1 MPKLLWRKVLRDL
14 WLNKPRTLLTVLV
27 IAIGIFAMG
36 GVLSAFGI
44 LSREIGV
51 NYMGTT
57 PASATLEVEGLT
69 DAMLQQV
76 RAQPEIAYAEARES
90 IAARIKVG
98 NDAWQRLTLY
108 VIPDFDHMQLA
119 TFKPEF
125 RPEQGAWPPREGEM
139 LVERAS
145 LQVGQAKLGDA
156 VTVKMP
162 SGVETKIKITGLVH
176 DPSQAPG
183 WMDAVVYGYITPNT
197 LALLDAQAKLGEL
210 KIGVAQQSLDEAHV
224 RVTAQHLASQ
234 LEAQGAHVSRI
245 EVPPPGNHPHQTQ
258 MNALLFLLSVFG
270 FLTLVLGSILTANMV
285 AALLAQQMRQIGML
299 KAIGTRS
306 PQVMAMYAGVVFV
319 LSVAALGLALPLGL
333 MAGRAGATAIAN
345 ILNFTVTSYAVP
357 HWVFV
362 AQIVAGLFVPLVFA
376 LWPIYRGSKTTVCQA
391 LSDYGVSQSALSN
404 DALDKLLASI
414 RGISRLLLLSLRNTF
429 RRRARLVLT
438 LAVLGMGGALFMA
451 SLNLNDAWRASL
463 AAANEARH
471 YDIDIRLQTP
481 ANATQLQAQLASIPG
496 VTKVEA
502 WGFAPAALSRP
513 NQIAVVRTYPDGA
526 HGGFSVLAPPANTT
540 LVQFDIQQGRW
551 LQPDDTNAV
560 VLNHSVLTN
569 DPTIKLGDRLSL
581 RINGRLSEWR
591 VVGIVREFVSP
602 ATAYVPMVAFQQ
614 AAGQP
619 DQART
624 FRIVTQQH
632 DAASQ
637 KAIAKQVERVLAEA
651 KLSATYVMP
660 TTDYAQVA
668 SDHVV
673 VLTVTLLIVAALM
686 VLVGVLGLT
695 STMSLNVLE
704 RTREFGVLQAIGARP
719 RVVRQTVVAE
729 GLVIAVLSWGL
740 GVLISLPLSALIGIV
755 VGRVG
760 FGAPLLFAISPLAAL
775 GWLVLV
781 CALAALASDAPARS
795 ASRLT
800 VREILAYE

>member
-14 WLNKPRTLLTVLV
+14 WLNKPRTLLTGLV

-69 DAMLQQV
+69 EAMLLQV
-76 RAQPEIAYAEARES
+76 RAQPEIAQAEARES

-98 NDAWQRLTLY
+98 DDAWQRLTLY
-108 VIPDFDHMQLA
+108 VILDFDRMQLA
-119 TFKPEF
+119 TFKPD
-125 RPEQGAWPPREGEM
+125 QGAWPPREGEM

-145 LQVGQAKLGDA
+145 LQVGRTKMGDV

-162 SGVETKIKITGLVH
+162 SGAEANVKITGLVH

-197 LALLDAQAKLGEL
+197 LALLDAQATLGEL
-210 KIGVAQQSLDEAHV
+210 KIGVAQNEFDEAHI
-224 RVTAQHLASQ
+224 RATAQQLARQ
-234 LEAQGAHVSRI
+234 LEAQGVRVSRI

-258 MNALLFLLSVFG
+258 MNALLFLLSAFG
-270 FLTLVLGSILTANMV
+270 FLTLVLGSILTANRV
-285 AALLAQQMRQIGML
+285 SALLMQQVRQIGML

-306 PQVMAMYAGVVFV
+306 RQVMAMYAGVVFV
-319 LSVAALGLALPLGL
+319 LSMVALAGALPLGV
-333 MAGRAGATAIAN
+333 MAGQAGATAIAT

-362 AQIVAGLFVPLVFA
+362 AQTVAGLFVPLLVA
-376 LWPIYRGSKTTVCQA
+376 VWPIYRGSKTTVRQA

-404 DALDKLLASI
+404 DGLDRLLASI
-414 RGISRLLLLSLRNTF
+414 RGLSRLLLLSLRNTF
-429 RRRARLVLT
+429 RRRTRLLLT

-451 SLNLNDAWRASL
+451 ALNLNSAWRASL
-463 AAANEARH
+463 ASANADRH
-471 YDIDIRLQTP
+471 YDVDIRLQTP
-481 ANATQLQAQLASIPG
+481 ANVRQLQTQLEAIPG
-496 VTKVEA
+496 VTQVEA
-502 WGFAPAALSRP
+502 WAFAPAALSRP

-526 HGGFSVLAPPANTT
+526 HGGFSVLAPPANTR
-540 LVQFDIQQGRW
+540 LVQFPVQQGRW
-551 LQPDDTNAV
+551 LQPGDTNAV

-569 DPTIKLGDRLSL
+569 DPTIKVGDTLSL
-581 RINGRLSEWR
+581 RINGKPSEWR
-591 VVGIVREFVSP
+591 VVGIVREFISP
-602 ATAYVPMVAFQQ
+602 AAAYVPIAAFQQ
-614 AAGQP
+614 AVGQP

-624 FRIVTQQH
+624 FRVVTRQH

-637 KAIAKQVERVLAEA
+637 HVIAKQIEQVLAEA
-651 KLSATYVMP
+651 KRSATYVMP

-704 RTREFGVLQAIGARP
+704 RTREFGILQAIGAKP
-719 RVVRQTVVAE
+719 RAVRQTVVAE
-729 GLVIAVLSWGL
+729 GLVIAVLSWAL
-740 GVLISLPLSALIGIV
+740 GVLISLPLSALVGIV

-760 FGAPLLFAISPLAAL
+760 FGAPLLFAISPLAVL
-775 GWLVLV
+775 GWLMLV